1 MAIVKGTIVMTG
13 GFGNASFY
21 TVRGSD
27 KVIART
33 KGGASKEK
41 IKTSPK
47 FEGLRKQQKE
57 WSGCAKFGSVARY
70 AMGGLHRL
78 ADYNITPVLNGM
90 GKNLMKLDTESEVGT
105 RHLRLSAYRQALEG
119 FNLNRN
125 YTLNTVL
132 RVNYRCELNRETL
145 STTVHFP
152 RINTAIDLLNVQRL
166 PFFRL
171 IVSLGVVSDLQF
183 NTTHNDYEP
192 AAPSLHGISETNT
205 GEWNSTQTI
214 LPEHSMSAAFGQE
227 ELADMTDAATLLV
240 CVAVEFGNVGFTGEP
255 VEVKYAGSAKVV
267 AVG

>member
-1 MAIVKGTIVMTG
+1 MTG

-41 IKTSPK
+41 IKNSPK
-47 FEGLRKQQKE
+47 FAGLRKQQKE

-90 GKNLMKLDTESEVGT
+90 GKNLIKLDTESEVGM
-105 RHLRLSAYRQALEG
+105 RQLRLSTYRQALEG

-125 YTLNTVL
+125 YPLNTVL
-132 RVNYRCELNRETL
+132 RVNYRCELNRKTL
-145 STTVHFP
+145 TASVHFP

-171 IVSLGVVSDLQF
+171 IVTLGVVSDLQF
-183 NTTHNDYEP
+183 NPTHMDYEP
-192 AAPSLHGISETNT
+192 AVASLHGISETTT
-205 GEWNSTQTI
+205 GAWNSTQTI
-214 LPEHSMSAAFGQE
+214 LSEHSLLAAFGQE
-227 ELADMTDAATLLV
+227 ELAEMTDAATLLV

>member
-1 MAIVKGTIVMTG
+1 MTG

-47 FEGLRKQQKE
+47 FAGLRKQQKE
-57 WSGCAKFGSVARY
+57 WSGCAKFGSVARD
-70 AMGGLHRL
+70 AMGGLYRL

-90 GKNLMKLDTESEVGT
+90 GKNLMKLDTESEIGM

-125 YTLNTVL
+125 YPLNNVL

-145 STTVHFP
+145 TATVHFP

-171 IVSLGVVSDLQF
+171 IVSIGMVSNLLY
-183 NTTHNDYEP
+183 NPTHNDYEP
-192 AAPSLHGISETNT
+192 ALPALHGISETNT
-205 GEWNSTQTI
+205 GAWQSTQTI
-214 LPEHSMSAAFGQE
+214 LTEHSMIAAFGE
-227 ELADMTDAATLLV
+227 EEQADITNAATLLV

>member
-1 MAIVKGTIVMTG
+1 MAIVKGTVVMTG

-90 GKNLMKLDTESEVGT
+90 GKNLMKLDTEMETGK

-125 YTLNTVL
+125 YPLNNVL
-132 RVNYRCELNRETL
+132 RVNYRCELNRKTM
-145 STTVHFP
+145 TATVHFP
-152 RINTAIDLLNVQRL
+152 RINTANDLFNMQRL

-171 IVSLGVVSDLQF
+171 IVSLGAVSDLQF
-183 NTTHNDYEP
+183 NEVHNDYEP
-192 AAPSLHGISETNT
+192 VVPALHGISETNT

-214 LPEHSMSAAFGQE
+214 LQEHSIIASFGKE
-227 ELADMTDAATLLV
+227 ELSDMTDAVTLLI

-255 VEVKYAGSAKVV
+255 VEVKYAGCAKVV
-267 AVG
+267 AAG

>member
-1 MAIVKGTIVMTG
+1 MAIVKGAIVMTG
-13 GFGNASFY
+13 SFGNASFY

-27 KVIART
+27 RVIART

-41 IKTSPK
+41 IKSSPK
-47 FEGLRKQQKE
+47 FEGLRKHQKE

-90 GKNLMKLDTESEVGT
+90 GKSLMKLDAESEIGK
-105 RHLRLSAYRQALEG
+105 RHLRLTTYRQALEG

-125 YTLNTVL
+125 YPLNTVL
-132 RVNYRCELNRETL
+132 RVNYRCELSRETV
-145 STTVHFP
+145 SATVDFP

-171 IVSLGVVSDLQF
+171 IVSLGVVSDLHF
-183 NTTHNDYEP
+183 NAEYNDYEP
-192 AAPSLHGISETNT
+192 TLHTLHGISETNT
-205 GEWNSTQTI
+205 GAWQSTQTI
-214 LPEHSMSAAFGQE
+214 VPKHSMTVAFE
-227 ELADMTDAATLLV
+227 ETEQADMTDAATLLV
-240 CVAVEFGNVGFTGEP
+240 CVAVEFGNVGFTGQP

>member
-1 MAIVKGTIVMTG
+1 MTG

-90 GKNLMKLDTESEVGT
+90 GKNLMKLDTESETGK
-105 RHLRLSAYRQALEG
+105 RHLRLSVYRQALEG

-125 YTLNTVL
+125 YPLNTVL
-132 RVNYRCELNRETL
+132 KVGLTGQIDREELSAKVL
-145 STTVHFP
+145 LP
-152 RINTAIDLLNVQRL
+152 RINTETDLLNIQRL
-166 PFFRL
+166 PYFRFIL
-171 IVSLGVVSDLQF
+171 SLGAVSDLKY
-183 NTTHNDYEP
+183 NTDSNSYEP
-192 AAPSLHGISETNT
+192 VVREMQGVSVVVTGDWVPSENLLPEQEFEVNLGDEFKSFCT
-205 GEWNSTQTI
+205 GEVS
-214 LPEHSMSAAFGQE
+214 
-227 ELADMTDAATLLV
+227 LV
-240 CVAVEFGNVGFTGEP
+240 LSVAIEFGKVGFTGQP
-255 VEVKYAGSAKVV
+255 QEVKYAGCGKVLK
-267 AVG
+267 VG

>member
-47 FEGLRKQQKE
+47 FAGLRKQQKE

-70 AMGGLHRL
+70 TMGGLHRL

-90 GKNLMKLDTESEVGT
+90 GKNLMKLDTESEIGM

-125 YTLNTVL
+125 YPLNTVL

-145 STTVHFP
+145 TATMHFP
-152 RINTAIDLLNVQRL
+152 RINTAIDLLNMQRL

-171 IVSLGVVSDLQF
+171 IVSMGMVSDLHF
-183 NTTHNDYEP
+183 NTVHNDYEP
-192 AAPSLHGISETNT
+192 ALPTLHGISETNT
-205 GEWNSTQTI
+205 GAWQSTQTI
-214 LPEHSMSAAFGQE
+214 LAEHSMIAAFGEE
-227 ELADMTDAATLLV
+227 ELADMSNAATLLV

>member
-1 MAIVKGTIVMTG
+1 MAIVKGTVVMTG

-70 AMGGLHRL
+70 AMGGLYRL

-90 GKNLMKLDTESEVGT
+90 GKNLMKLDAKSEVGT
-105 RHLRLSAYRQALEG
+105 RQLRLSAYRQALEG

-125 YTLNTVL
+125 YPLNTVL

-145 STTVHFP
+145 TASVHFP

-171 IVSLGVVSDLQF
+171 IVSLGVVSDLHF
-183 NTTHNDYEP
+183 NPTHNDYEP

-214 LPEHSMSAAFGQE
+214 LAEHSMSAAFGHE
-227 ELADMTDAATLLV
+227 ELVDMTDAATLLV